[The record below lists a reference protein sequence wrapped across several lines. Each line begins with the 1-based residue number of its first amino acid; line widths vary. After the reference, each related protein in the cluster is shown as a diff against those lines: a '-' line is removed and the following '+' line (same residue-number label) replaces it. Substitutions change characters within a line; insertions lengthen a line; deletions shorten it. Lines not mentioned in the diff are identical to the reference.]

1 MSEEER
7 AIRERLAALEQEV
20 KAEASAQR
28 ARKEAALA
36 KVRAQRAASAA
47 PAKPQPAAGPP
58 RDSLDDELDK
68 LAAAAA
74 KRAAQPKAARSRAER
89 PKVELD
95 VGNALELA
103 RRAQGMRQELARPAK
118 KGDKSWLVSAG
129 LSTALGPV
137 GWLYAGSWREAA
149 PAAAAWVA
157 LTYVLSFLPTLLMLP
172 LLMVALPVSGLVG
185 VMYALSHNRAGSRQR
200 LLGDDKA
207 TGRKKLQM
215 PHEPEEDG

>member
-28 ARKEAALA
+28 ARREAALA
-36 KVRAQRAASAA
+36 KVRAQRAASSAQSRPAA
-47 PAKPQPAAGPP
+47 PA

-74 KRAAQPKAARSRAER
+74 KRVEQPKAARSRAER

-149 PAAAAWVA
+149 PAAAAWVV
-157 LTYVLSFLPTLLMLP
+157 LGYLLSFLPTLLMLP
-172 LLMVALPVSGLVG
+172 MLMVALPVSGLVG

>member
-1 MSEEER
+1 MSEDER
-7 AIRERLAALEQEV
+7 AIRERLKALEQEV

-36 KVRAQRAASAA
+36 KVRAQRAASTAPARPTAA
-47 PAKPQPAAGPP
+47 PA
-58 RDSLDDELDK
+58 RDSLDDELEK

-74 KRAAQPKAARSRAER
+74 KRAEPPKAARPRAER

-129 LSTALGPV
+129 LSTALGPL

-149 PAAAAWVA
+149 PAAAAWIA

-207 TGRKKLQM
+207 TGGKKLQL
-215 PHEPEEDG
+215 PADRNDDE

>member
-36 KVRAQRAASAA
+36 KVRAQRAASTA
-47 PAKPQPAAGPP
+47 PARPTAAPP
-58 RDSLDDELDK
+58 RDSLDDELEK
-68 LAAAAA
+68 LASAAA
-74 KRAAQPKAARSRAER
+74 KRTEPPKAARQRPER

-149 PAAAAWVA
+149 PAAAAWLA

>member
-28 ARKEAALA
+28 VRKEAALA
-36 KVRAQRAASAA
+36 KVRAQRAAASAPARPTAA
-47 PAKPQPAAGPP
+47 PA
-58 RDSLDDELDK
+58 RDSLDDELEK

-74 KRAAQPKAARSRAER
+74 KRTEPPKAARSRSER

-149 PAAAAWVA
+149 PAAAAWLA

-185 VMYALSHNRAGSRQR
+185 VMYALSHNRAGARQR
-200 LLGDDKA
+200 LLGEDKA
-207 TGRKKLQM
+207 TGAKKLKL
-215 PHEPEEDG
+215 PLDSSDDG